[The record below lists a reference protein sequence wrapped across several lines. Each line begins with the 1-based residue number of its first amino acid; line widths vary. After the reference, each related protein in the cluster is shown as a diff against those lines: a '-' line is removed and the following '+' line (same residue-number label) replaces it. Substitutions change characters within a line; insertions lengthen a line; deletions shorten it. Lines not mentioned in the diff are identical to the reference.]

1 MTEPR
6 PQPVNNPG
14 SWPAWPRRGRAAG
27 LTGRR
32 GECDTLDR
40 LVAAVGA
47 GESRALVVRGDPGVG
62 KTALLEYLA
71 GQAADAGCAVARV
84 VGVQPEMELAFA
96 GLHQLCGPMLRRAE
110 RLPEPQRDALRYASG
125 QAAARSASRRSR

>member
-32 GECDTLDR
+32 GECGTLDR
-40 LVAAVGA
+40 LIAAVRA
-47 GESRALVVRGDPGVG
+47 SESRALVVHGDPGVG

-96 GLHQLCGPMLRRAE
+96 GLHQLR
-110 RLPEPQRDALRYASG
+110 
-125 QAAARSASRRSR
+125 